1 MVNYYDTEHR
11 AGSIPARGGPTMEN
25 TETKKATIWTRGYI
39 CALLANVLL
48 CFSQHCVNSLIS
60 TYATFLGASAVL
72 VGTISGLYFGVA
84 CAARP
89 ISGPTITM
97 VNKRKLMIWV
107 YAMGVVTNLIYAVAA
122 NVGVFIL
129 ARVIHGLQFAFVGS
143 LGLTIASDSVPR
155 EKLGS
160 AVGLY
165 GAGAALAMALGP
177 GLGISLRDWTVGRWD
192 EAAGYTAVFLLAALF
207 MFLAIIPT
215 LLMPDPGRPER
226 SALGAWYKNIVA
238 KEALLPTVL
247 MGLISMS
254 STMFNVYMVPY
265 AATLGIPNIAI
276 FFTVYAFVL
285 LAARPF
291 FGKLAD
297 RVSIAKVLIPSL
309 VIFALSYVAVALGR
323 NLAMM
328 LVGAVLAAIGFG
340 AANPT
345 IQTLC
350 IRTVE
355 PERRGVASNTQFFGM
370 DLGYFIGPL
379 LGGMI
384 LNARTDDYSTM
395 YLCTG
400 VIPQVLCLLLFVVTW
415 SRLRKRLF

>member
-1 MVNYYDTEHR
+1 MDT
-11 AGSIPARGGPTMEN
+11 PA
-25 TETKKATIWTRGYI
+25 KKDTIWTRGYI
-39 CALLANVLL
+39 CALLANLCL

-97 VNKRKLMIWV
+97 VNKKKLMIWV
-107 YAMGVVTNLIYAVAA
+107 YAAGVLTNLIYAVAGS
-122 NVGVFIL
+122 VGVFIL
-129 ARVIHGLQFAFVGS
+129 ARIIHGLQFAFVGS

-165 GAGAALAMALGP
+165 GAAVALAMALGP
-177 GLGISLRDWTVGRWD
+177 GLGIALRDWATARWD
-192 EAAGYTAVFLLAALF
+192 AAGGYTAVFLLAAFF
-207 MFLAIIPT
+207 MLLAVIPT
-215 LLMPDPGRPER
+215 VLLPDPGRPER
-226 SALGAWYKNIVA
+226 GSLGAWYKNIVA
-238 KEALLPTVL
+238 KEALLPTVM

-265 AATLGIPNIAI
+265 AETLGIPNIAI
-276 FFTVYAFVL
+276 FFTVYALVL
-285 LAARPF
+285 LAARPI
-291 FGKLAD
+291 FGRLAD
-297 RVSIAKVLIPSL
+297 RVSMEKVLVPSL
-309 VIFALSYVAVALGR
+309 IVFALSYVAVALGR
-323 NLAMM
+323 SLAMM
-328 LVGAVLAAIGFG
+328 LVGAALAAIGYG
-340 AANPT
+340 AANPS

-370 DLGYFIGPL
+370 DLGYFLGPA
-379 LGGMI
+379 LGGFI
-384 LNARTDDYSTM
+384 VAGSGYSVM

-400 VIPQVLCLLLFVVTW
+400 VIPQVLCLILFVATW
-415 SRLRKRLF
+415 RGLKKRLY

>member
-1 MVNYYDTEHR
+1 
-11 AGSIPARGGPTMEN
+11 
-25 TETKKATIWTRGYI
+25 
-39 CALLANVLL
+39 
-48 CFSQHCVNSLIS
+48 VNSLI
-60 TYATFLGASAVL
+60 TKYAGFLGAGAGL
-72 VGTISGLYFGVA
+72 IGIISGLYFGVA
-84 CAARP
+84 CASRP
-89 ISGPTITM
+89 FAGPAITM
-97 VNKRKLMIWV
+97 ANKKKLMIWV
-107 YAMGVVTNLIYAVAA
+107 YIAGVVTNLIYAVAGS
-122 NVGVFIL
+122 VGVFII
-129 ARVIHGLQFAFVGS
+129 ARILHGLQFAFVGS

-177 GLGISLRDWTVGRWD
+177 GMGVGLRDWAVNRWD
-192 EAAGYTAVFLLAALF
+192 EAAGYTAVFLLAAAF

-215 LLMPDPGRPER
+215 LIMPDPGRPER
-226 SALGAWYKNIVA
+226 SALGAWYKNIIA
-238 KEALLPTVL
+238 KEALLPTVM
-247 MGLISMS
+247 MGLVSMS

-265 AATLGIPNIAI
+265 AKTMGIPNIAI

-297 RVSIAKVLIPSL
+297 RVSMEKVLIPSL
-309 VIFALSYVAVALGR
+309 IVFALSYVAVALGR
-323 NLAMM
+323 NLGMM
-328 LVGAVLAAIGFG
+328 LLGAVLAAIGFG
-340 AANPT
+340 AANPS

-350 IRTVE
+350 IRSVE

-379 LGGMI
+379 IGGMI
-384 LNARTDDYSTM
+384 LNARVDDYPAM

-400 VIPQVLCLLLFVVTW
+400 VIPQVICLILFIATW
-415 SRLRKRLF
+415 GRLKKRLY

>member
-1 MVNYYDTEHR
+1 MD
-11 AGSIPARGGPTMEN
+11 N
-25 TETKKATIWTRGYI
+25 TGNKKLTIWTRGYI
-39 CALLANVLL
+39 CALLGNLFL

-60 TYATFLGASAVL
+60 TYANFLGASAVL
-72 VGTISGLYFGVA
+72 VGTIAGLYFAVA

-89 ISGPTITM
+89 IAGPAITM
-97 VNKRKLMIWV
+97 VNKKKLMIWV
-107 YAMGVVTNLIYAVAA
+107 YVAGVVTNLIYAVAGS
-122 NVGVFIL
+122 VTVFII
-129 ARVIHGLQFAFVGS
+129 ARIIHGLQFAFVGS

-165 GAGAALAMALGP
+165 GVGLALAMALGP
-177 GLGISLRDWTVGRWD
+177 SMGIALRDWATLRWGQ
-192 EAAGYTAVFLLAALF
+192 AGGYTAVFLLAAVF

-215 LLMPDPGRPER
+215 ICLPDPGRPER
-226 SALGAWYKNIVA
+226 GAVGVWYKNILA
-238 KEALLPTVL
+238 KETLLPTVM

-254 STMFNVYMVPY
+254 STMFNAYMVPY
-265 AATLGIPNIAI
+265 AETLGIPNIAI
-276 FFTVYAFVL
+276 FFTVYALVL
-285 LAARPF
+285 LAARPI

-297 RVSIAKVLIPSL
+297 KVSVEKVLIPSL
-309 VIFALSYVAVALGR
+309 IVFALSYVVVGLGR
-323 NLAMM
+323 NLTAM
-328 LVGAVLAAIGFG
+328 LIGAALAAIGYG

-355 PERRGVASNTQFFGM
+355 PERRGVASNTTFFGI
-370 DLGYFIGPL
+370 DIGYFLGPF

-384 LNARTDDYSTM
+384 YSRSNYSVM

-400 VIPQVLCLLLFVVTW
+400 VIPQIVCLILFIATW
-415 SRLRKRLF
+415 RGLKKRLY